1 MISVTRTG
9 EVGGGGGGGDY
20 EIILMVARGLPF
32 CEDNG

>member
-9 EVGGGGGGGDY
+9 EVGGGGGDY